1 MGRLSDFSLDDS
13 SPATSPHADDA
24 EGTQETSGR
33 EAAKEEVAR
42 TNTETAKVPAARLG
56 TGLPDPE
63 TEPSEQLVL
72 CERAIHD
79 AKVKWRN
86 AADKAMAAFLEEAGP
101 YFVWV
106 HENKLYK
113 HLKGNN
119 GKPYRSFNRYCQEQH
134 GISRS
139 SGYRITR
146 IIPLLNIL
154 ARADH
159 PVSDLSSRQTQVL
172 HPVRRQHGEDSVLK
186 VWETAWSTK
195 KGAVPSPDEL
205 SRAVS
210 LCGLVVRAE
219 DDEDEK
225 LALPQG
231 KANPGAEVEKAV
243 KILVPDTVRL
253 AVREDPEKV
262 LLLARTLN
270 AALEEAGITIG

>member
-1 MGRLSDFSLDDS
+1 MARLSDFSLDDS
-13 SPATSPHADDA
+13 SPATSPHAD
-24 EGTQETSGR
+24 GTEAPEETSGSKAPEKKGDR
-33 EAAKEEVAR
+33 A
-42 TNTETAKVPAARLG
+42 NTKTAKVPAARLG
-56 TGLPDPE
+56 TGLPDPKAK
-63 TEPSEQLVL
+63 PSEQLVV

-79 AKVKWRN
+79 AKVKWRE

-113 HLKGNN
+113 HLKDNN

-205 SRAVS
+205 SKAVT
-210 LCGLVVRAE
+210 LCGLVVRVE

-225 LALPQG
+225 PALTQ
-231 KANPGAEVEKAV
+231 ANPGAEVEKAV

-253 AVREDPEKV
+253 AVKEDPEKV

-270 AALEEAGITIG
+270 AALEEAGITID

>member
-1 MGRLSDFSLDDS
+1 MARLADFSLDDS
-13 SPATSPHADDA
+13 SPATSPHADGTEAPA
-24 EGTQETSGR
+24 E
-33 EAAKEEVAR
+33 EANGSKPSEGKEAPANAK
-42 TNTETAKVPAARLG
+42 NTKVPAARLG
-56 TGLPDPE
+56 TGLPDPKAKA
-63 TEPSEQLVL
+63 TEQLVV

-79 AKVKWRN
+79 AKVKWRD
-86 AADKAMAAFLEEAGP
+86 AADKAMAAFLDEAGP

-113 HLKGNN
+113 HLKDNN

-146 IIPLLNIL
+146 VIPLLNIL
-154 ARADH
+154 AKADH
-159 PVSDLSSRQTQVL
+159 PVGDLSSRQTQVL

-186 VWETAWSTK
+186 VWGTAWATK
-195 KGAVPSPDEL
+195 KGVVPSPDEL
-205 SRAVS
+205 TKAVT

-225 LALPQG
+225 PALTQ
-231 KANPGAEVEKAV
+231 ANPGAEVEKAV

-253 AVREDPEKV
+253 AVKEDPEKV
-262 LLLARTLN
+262 LLLARTLT
-270 AALEEAGITIG
+270 AALEEAGITID

>member
-1 MGRLSDFSLDDS
+1 MARLADFSLDDS
-13 SPATSPHADDA
+13 SPATSPHAD
-24 EGTQETSGR
+24 GT
-33 EAAKEEVAR
+33 EAPAEEVNGSKPAEEKEAPANAK
-42 TNTETAKVPAARLG
+42 NTKVPAARLG
-56 TGLPDPE
+56 TGLPDPKAKA
-63 TEPSEQLVL
+63 TEQLVV

-79 AKVKWRN
+79 AKVKWRD
-86 AADKAMAAFLEEAGP
+86 AADKAMAAFLDEAGP

-113 HLKGNN
+113 HLKDNN

-146 IIPLLNIL
+146 VIPLLNIL
-154 ARADH
+154 AKADH
-159 PVSDLSSRQTQVL
+159 PVGDLSSRQTQVL

-186 VWETAWSTK
+186 VWETAWATK
-195 KGAVPSPDEL
+195 KGVVPSPDEL
-205 SRAVS
+205 TKAVT

-225 LALPQG
+225 PALTQ
-231 KANPGAEVEKAV
+231 ANPGAEVEKAV

-253 AVREDPEKV
+253 AVKEDPEKV
-262 LLLARTLN
+262 LLLARTLT
-270 AALEEAGITIG
+270 AALEEAGITID

>member
-1 MGRLSDFSLDDS
+1 MARLSDFSLDDS
-13 SPATSPHADDA
+13 SPATSPHAD
-24 EGTQETSGR
+24 GTEAPEETSGS
-33 EAAKEEVAR
+33 EAAEGKGSR
-42 TNTETAKVPAARLG
+42 TKTKTAKVPAARLG
-56 TGLPDPE
+56 TGLPDPKAK
-63 TEPSEQLVL
+63 PSEQLVV

-79 AKVKWRN
+79 AKVKWRE

-113 HLKGNN
+113 HLKDNN

-146 IIPLLNIL
+146 VIPLLNIL
-154 ARADH
+154 ATADH

-195 KGAVPSPDEL
+195 KGPVPSPDEL
-205 SRAVS
+205 SKAVT

-219 DDEDEK
+219 DDEEEK
-225 LALPQG
+225 PALTQ
-231 KANPGAEVEKAV
+231 ASPGAEVEKAA

-253 AVREDPEKV
+253 AVKEDPEKV
-262 LLLARTLN
+262 LLLVKTLN
-270 AALEEAGITIG
+270 AALEEAGITID